1 MKRKASAF
9 VLLTAM
15 VMSSGVS
22 AADVEQG
29 RKLAE
34 QWCSN
39 CHIVAPGQAA
49 GGDGAPAFTTIADTA
64 ADRTDDLRAWLA
76 DPHPPMPN
84 LDLTRSEIDDLLVYI
99 ESLAEK

>member
-1 MKRKASAF
+1 MKRKASTFALF
-9 VLLTAM
+9 AAL
-15 VMSSGVS
+15 VMASSAS
-22 AADVEQG
+22 AADVKEG
-29 RKLAE
+29 GKLAE

-39 CHIVAPGQAA
+39 CHLVGPGQAA
-49 GGDGAPAFTTIADTA
+49 GGDGAPAFDTIADTA

-84 LDLTRSEIDDLLVYI
+84 LDLTRNEIEDLLAYI